1 MNARLSKESVVRIA
15 KRIFGLAGLASLTL
29 VCAGAA
35 WSQSQ
40 PAQTQPTAA
49 LPVVTA
55 HATSPAADP
64 SGPTPT
70 AKQVAAQ
77 SPSAKASA
85 SKRRP
90 DGIAV
95 SGWWTIEVRN
105 PDGRVVTHREFE
117 NSLTAAGQGVLANVL
132 SNQGNPAGYIV
143 LGSWAVALC
152 NSGGTECYSQ
162 TAPISNE
169 FIFDLEQQGSQTA
182 NPSTCNGSVSN
193 VTTPFPYLYVC
204 YPTLTMPQPSV
215 LPSNG
220 GVLALSG
227 NIPSSPLTGE
237 VYIDTVETVINECT
251 ATAAQPYSAS
261 ACFATPNT
269 SNLIPQTFTLATV
282 SPVVSVQPNQSVS
295 VMVQFSFSSAAAP
308 AAASVPKA
316 PAIRH

>member
-1 MNARLSKESVVRIA
+1 MNARLSEGRVVSIS
-15 KRIFGLAGLASLTL
+15 KRILGLAGLATL
-29 VCAGAA
+29 ALIGTGAA
-35 WSQSQ
+35 WARSQ
-40 PAQTQPTAA
+40 PAQTQSTAA
-49 LPVVTA
+49 RPVAATP
-55 HATSPAADP
+55 ATSPGA
-64 SGPTPT
+64 GPAESARATKT
-70 AKQVAAQ
+70 AGAQ
-77 SPSAKASA
+77 SSSAK
-85 SKRRP
+85 RP
-90 DGIAV
+90 APKGQSEGIQV
-95 SGWWTIEVRN
+95 HGHWTIEVRD

-269 SNLIPQTFTLATV
+269 SNLIPRTFTLAAV